1 MGWGITREADIDS
14 EERTRTIDI
23 FPVVEESGKVSLI
36 TRVAKSAFILNRE
49 QRNAFYPHAWR
60 QARQLSPPH
69 NSRMIIFTVPLFALV
84 LRVSVVSDSAFRR
97 VVLGVQVSGILVI
110 D

>member
-1 MGWGITREADIDS
+1 MMGWGITREADIDS

-49 QRNAFYPHAWR
+49 QRNAL
-60 QARQLSPPH
+60 LSPCMASGTTTP
-69 NSRMIIFTVPLFALV
+69 PLT
-84 LRVSVVSDSAFRR
+84 
-97 VVLGVQVSGILVI
+97 ILA
-110 D
+110 